1 MLYDFYALLVRN
13 CTRVKQQHAAACSA
27 KSRRGSYA
35 RFYTTWPICTE
46 RARAV
51 LWLPNIATSMSN
63 GAPRHTC

>member
-13 CTRVKQQHAAACSA
+13 FTLNAAACSA

-35 RFYTTWPICTE
+35 WFYTTWPICTE

-51 LWLPNIATSMSN
+51 LGAN